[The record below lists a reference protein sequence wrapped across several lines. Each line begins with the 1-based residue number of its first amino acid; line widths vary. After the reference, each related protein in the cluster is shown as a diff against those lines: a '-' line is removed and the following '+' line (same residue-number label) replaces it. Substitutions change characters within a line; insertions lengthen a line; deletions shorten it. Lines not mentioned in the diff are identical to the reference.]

1 MFLSGRFCFISH
13 LSLSVSDCVEF
24 WSEGGLKTTTV
35 KWCGATGNV
44 VWGGENQKPQQK
56 CCDKHLKA
64 IQRAPFFPRTPS
76 LPPCLHLSSYVF
88 ASCSMPFLTPLL
100 NDFFFFFPSILH
112 KGLVQFCHYSY
123 YCWWLQ
129 TKSWLLSSGVIG
141 NCRCER
147 AH

>member
-1 MFLSGRFCFISH
+1 MDASVSSLIS
-13 LSLSVSDCVEF
+13 LSLSQTVLNSDLREDSKPPQSNDVEPLGMLF
-24 WSEGGLKTTTV
+24 G
-35 KWCGATGNV
+35 
-44 VWGGENQKPQQK
+44 GGENQKPQQK